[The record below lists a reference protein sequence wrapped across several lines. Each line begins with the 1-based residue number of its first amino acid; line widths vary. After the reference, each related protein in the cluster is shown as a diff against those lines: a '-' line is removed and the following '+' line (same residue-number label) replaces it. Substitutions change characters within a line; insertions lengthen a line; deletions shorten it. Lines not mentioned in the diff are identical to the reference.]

1 MRYWQQKCSSTL
13 WRVFLEGESLLC
25 STYPWFIPGC
35 RGSWPLA
42 VSISSVVDHVP
53 FPWAAHCTV
62 RESYLYKVIVM
73 LYWERKKRRVTT
85 LYLAD
90 VTGGKQAR
98 VVVVW
103 SLQLCSFGFC
113 ELEPTDTQT
122 RFNFAFQAIG
132 VCLDFAFTFRGSG
145 SQNDSHWRLPL
156 ISLDQSLKPEIS

>member
-113 ELEPTDTQT
+113 EFGAHRHTNSVKLC
-122 RFNFAFQAIG
+122 
-132 VCLDFAFTFRGSG
+132 VSG
-145 SQNDSHWRLPL
+145 HWRVFRLRFYL
-156 ISLDQSLKPEIS
+156 SRERITKW